1 MFDFKSSTSLFSN
14 SNSNSIR
21 LNEKKY
27 DKDLYTASFKTEL
40 GDYELNVHLKH
51 DKLLITCNS
60 VIEFL
65 SLYTYSK
72 EITFDEFKILSNN
85 FKSCENI
92 EQIFTAFINILKG
105 ITFII
110 KGNNYQ
116 SELHISFSDEDSL
129 TMIIKIPLIYGNYE
143 NFEIK
148 FEKNQ
153 KSVLEQ
159 YKTLRSKYLKVK
171 DKILYHSCSNNYYSK
186 NEESVSTQIQK
197 IEKEGKEN
205 NTKLFN

>member
-1 MFDFKSSTSLFSN
+1 MFGFNSNTSLFSN
-14 SNSNSIR
+14 SKRVS

-27 DKDLYTASFKTEL
+27 DNDLYTASFKTDL

-60 VIEFL
+60 EIEFL

-72 EITFDEFKILSNN
+72 EITFEEFKILSNN

-110 KGNNYQ
+110 KGYNYN
-116 SELHISFSDEDSL
+116 SELHINFSDEDSL
-129 TMIIKIPLIYGNYE
+129 TMTIKIPLIYGNYE

-171 DKILYHSCSNNYYSK
+171 DKILYHSCSDSYYSK
-186 NEESVSTQIQK
+186 KEESLSTQIKK
-197 IEKEGKEN
+197 IEKEGNEN